1 MIIPLRIPIWIS
13 VNWNFNTDVKKIK
26 EYNFLYFLFLTIFLF
41 QVLNEAKGRIL
52 DDDTVIS
59 SLETLKREAAEVS
72 KKAEETESI
81 MAEIETTSQ
90 QYMPLATACSSIY
103 FTIDNLHQVCNL
115 TSHWISKLTFYYYKV
130 NNLPW

>member
-1 MIIPLRIPIWIS
+1 
-13 VNWNFNTDVKKIK
+13 
-26 EYNFLYFLFLTIFLF
+26 
-41 QVLNEAKGRIL
+41 VLNEAKGRIL

-59 SLETLKREAAEVS
+59 TLETLKREAAEVS

-103 FTIDNLHQVCNL
+103 FTIDNLHQGPIL
-115 TSHWISKLTFYYYKV
+115 RISRFGRKFFG
-130 NNLPW
+130 

>member
-1 MIIPLRIPIWIS
+1 M
-13 VNWNFNTDVKKIK
+13 
-26 EYNFLYFLFLTIFLF
+26 
-41 QVLNEAKGRIL
+41 LNEAKGRIL

-103 FTIDNLHQVCNL
+103 FTIDNLHQV
-115 TSHWISKLTFYYYKV
+115 SKFPFKSDFSR
-130 NNLPW
+130 